1 MTIREFQE
9 WTRQNNSTTGWNA
22 ISPLQVLAHLT
33 EELGE
38 VAQSINRIYEYR
50 DDTAERHRLNLGSE
64 LVDVMWLLTQLA
76 SHYEVDLE
84 AQAQGMVER
93 AESRA
98 PDTFRPQLLAGV
110 EALHADA
117 LRAQSSLDTDGTHG
131 SGDSR

>member
-9 WTRQNNSTTGWNA
+9 WTRQSNRATGWDA

-50 DDTAERHRLNLGSE
+50 DDTAEKHRLNLGSE
-64 LVDVMWLLTQLA
+64 LMDVMWLLSQLA
-76 SHYEVDLE
+76 CRYDVDLE
-84 AQAQGMVER
+84 TQAQAMVER
-93 AESRA
+93 AGSRD

-110 EALHADA
+110 DALHADA
-117 LRAQSSLDTDGTHG
+117 SRAQSSLGTDH
-131 SGDSR
+131 